1 MTMSTPA
8 DGPSPDAPRRSGG
21 SFTRTDLVALGL
33 VLAVAVG
40 GYVISQGGVGG
51 TTPPRG
57 ALSTG
62 AARRLMAERPRV
74 STAATLEFIGLP
86 AREDLVITEGAAVP
100 LVFRVEKDSRPL
112 VLEERA
118 NMKIVLLF
126 PPAGEP
132 SVVIPASREV
142 RIEDPRG
149 GTYVLREPAGPR
161 RVRLIVFPPDV
172 DPLTIQPTELSR
184 LLPRLTIV
192 ERNFVAAPREE
203 SGE

>member
-1 MTMSTPA
+1 MSTPE
-8 DGPSPDAPRRSGG
+8 DGPSPDTSGPSRG

-33 VLAVAVG
+33 VVVVAVV
-40 GYVISQGGVGG
+40 GYVVSQGGVGG
-51 TTPPRG
+51 TPPPRV

-74 STAATLEFIGLP
+74 STAASLEFIGLP

-100 LVFRVEKDSRPL
+100 LAFRVEADSRPL

-118 NMKIVLLF
+118 NAEIVLLF
-126 PPAGEP
+126 PPAGKP
-132 SVVIPASREV
+132 SVVIPASRTMRV
-142 RIEDPRG
+142 EDPRG

-192 ERNFVAAPREE
+192 ERHFVAAAREE

>member
-1 MTMSTPA
+1 MPHA
-8 DGPSPDAPRRSGG
+8 EDGPPPDPAGRSRG
-21 SFTRTDLVALGL
+21 SFTRTDVVALGL
-33 VLAVAVG
+33 VAAVAVV
-40 GYVISQGGVGG
+40 GYVVSQGGVGG
-51 TTPPRG
+51 PQPPLV

-74 STAATLEFIGLP
+74 SAPATLEFIGLP
-86 AREDLVITEGAAVP
+86 AEEETVITEGAAVP
-100 LVFRVEKDSRPL
+100 LAFRVERDSRPL
-112 VLEERA
+112 VLEQRA
-118 NMKIVLLF
+118 NMEIVLLF
-126 PPAGEP
+126 PPAGRP
-132 SVVIPASREV
+132 SVVIPASRQV

-172 DPLTIQPTELSR
+172 DPLTIQPTELGR

-192 ERNFVAAPREE
+192 ERHFLAAPREE

>member
-1 MTMSTPA
+1 M
-8 DGPSPDAPRRSGG
+8 
-21 SFTRTDLVALGL
+21 VALGL
-33 VLAVAVG
+33 VTAVAVV
-40 GYVISQGGVGG
+40 GYLVSQGGVGG
-51 TTPPRG
+51 PLPDRV

-62 AARRLMAERPRV
+62 AARRLMAERPRM
-74 STAATLEFIGLP
+74 STPATLEFIGIP
-86 AREDLVITEGAAVP
+86 ASDEMVLTEGAAVP
-100 LVFRVEKDSRPL
+100 LAFRVDVDSRPV

-118 NMKIVLLF
+118 NMEIVLLY
-126 PPAGEP
+126 PPAGSP
-132 SVVIPASREV
+132 SVVVPASRRV

-172 DPLTIQPTELSR
+172 DPLTIQPVELSR

-192 ERNFVAAPREE
+192 ERRFVAAPREE

>member
-1 MTMSTPA
+1 MAMSTPQ
-8 DGPSPDAPRRSGG
+8 DRPPPDAPRRSPG
-21 SFTRTDLVALGL
+21 SFTRTDLLALGL
-33 VLAVAVG
+33 VVAVAAVG
-40 GYVISQGGVGG
+40 YLISRGGVGG
-51 TTPPRG
+51 PSPPRV

-74 STAATLEFIGLP
+74 STAATLEFLGIP

-100 LVFRVEKDSRPL
+100 LVFRVETDSRPL

-118 NMKIVLLF
+118 NMEIVLLF
-126 PPAGEP
+126 PPAGQP
-132 SVVIPASREV
+132 SVVVPASREV

-192 ERNFVAAPREE
+192 ERRFVAAPREGN
-203 SGE
+203 GE